1 MIFNFCDSNQFQTR
15 LHIENTLL
23 EQVHETRLLGVIL
36 SDDLS
41 WHSNTNSLVKR
52 AYARMTILKKL
63 YDFKLPKS
71 QLIQIYMTYI
81 RSVTEQSSVV
91 WSSSITGEESEA
103 LERTQ
108 KVALKIIYQK
118 DYISYENALFL
129 ANLPALAK
137 RRENLY
143 IVLG

>member
-1 MIFNFCDSNQFQTR
+1 MSACQPTVQFMHINDQKTKYMIFNFCNAKKIQTR
-15 LHIENTLL
+15 LYIENTLL

-71 QLIQIYMTYI
+71 QLLQIYMTYI

-91 WSSSITGEESEA
+91 WSSSITGIRGLRED
-103 LERTQ
+103 Q
-108 KVALKIIYQK
+108 KSCPQNY
-118 DYISYENALFL
+118 
-129 ANLPALAK
+129 LPK
-137 RRENLY
+137 RLY
-143 IVLG
+143 FI